1 LEYRIQER
9 TQELSIAN
17 ERLQEHD
24 RRRTMFVSVA
34 SHELRTPMTAI
45 RSFADNMIDGV
56 AGALTDRQKTYLDR
70 IEHNLNRLTRIINQL
85 LDWSRLDMQKE
96 VLRLEPLSIHQIAVL
111 VVESLRTVAAEK
123 QVAID
128 IDTPAH
134 LPMIQGDRDKLE
146 QILWN
151 LVGNAVKFTPPGGK
165 ITVRFGALSD
175 GMVQT
180 CIEDTGCGIPP
191 DQLDR
196 VFNEFS
202 KVPSTMPTSQGAQLG
217 LFITKSFIAMH
228 KGQIWVESALGAGSR
243 FFFTTPCASA
253 ESQAG
258 QTSPQIVS
266 PGASTETS
274 GGEI

>member
-1 LEYRIQER
+1 
-9 TQELSIAN
+9 
-17 ERLQEHD
+17 
-24 RRRTMFVSVA
+24 MFVSVA

-45 RSFADNMIDGV
+45 RSFADNMLDGV
-56 AGALTDRQKTYLDR
+56 AGALSDRQKTYLDR
-70 IEHNLNRLTRIINQL
+70 IGHNLNRLTRIINQL
-85 LDWSRLDMQKE
+85 LDWSRLDMKKE
-96 VLRLEPLSIHQIAVL
+96 ILRLESLHVDEVSMM

-123 QVAID
+123 EVGIQVDA
-128 IDTPAH
+128 PEH
-134 LPMIQGDRDKLE
+134 LPMIRADRDKVE

-165 ITVRFGALSD
+165 VEVRFQALPD

-180 CIEDTGCGIPP
+180 CVADTGCGIPG

-217 LFITKSFIAMH
+217 LFITKSFITMH
-228 KGQIWVESALGAGSR
+228 KGQIWVESELGSGSR
-243 FFFTTPCASA
+243 FYFTLPGVAA
-253 ESQAG
+253 EEN

-266 PGASTETS
+266 PGSTT
-274 GGEI
+274 GAA